1 MSVSDYVIY
10 VLIRLNLLIIYNI
23 YICLVVP
30 PRMCDVFRNMDAQ
43 AAVLDLLAIPFEKKE
58 DVRMVELMR
67 LAHNFL
73 QHFCRGNHYNQA
85 LLHKRLELFLN
96 PGVSE
101 LRFDD
106 REEEKQM

>member
-1 MSVSDYVIY
+1 
-10 VLIRLNLLIIYNI
+10 
-23 YICLVVP
+23 
-30 PRMCDVFRNMDAQ
+30 MDAQ

-73 QHFCRGNHYNQA
+73 QHFCRGNLYNQA

-96 PGVSE
+96 PGVSWT
-101 LRFDD
+101 LSS
-106 REEEKQM
+106 REESVVTCLGELPFMSGFN